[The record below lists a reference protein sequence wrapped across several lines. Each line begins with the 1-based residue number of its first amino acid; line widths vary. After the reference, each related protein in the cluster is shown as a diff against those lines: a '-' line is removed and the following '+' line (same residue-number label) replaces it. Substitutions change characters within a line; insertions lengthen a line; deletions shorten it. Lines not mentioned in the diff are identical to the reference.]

1 MVSASIADPY
11 RPADRPVNEDV
22 RFPAR
27 RLRRGQ
33 MLVNDFDQPRR
44 GSMSGLAMPSPD
56 AATLRDRAAIVADLR
71 RIVPGEGVVDT
82 VNEMRVFES
91 DGLTAYRQLP
101 LVVVLPE
108 TTAQVS
114 QVLRYCRQR
123 NIRVVPRGS
132 GTSLS
137 GGALPLEDAVL
148 LVMSRFNAIL
158 DIDFLNRVVVA
169 QPGVTNLGITRAVE
183 EEGFYYAPDPSSQI
197 ACSIGG
203 NVAENSG
210 GVHCLKYGL
219 TANNV
224 LGIEMVLMDGEVLRL
239 GGRHLD
245 AEGYDLLG
253 IMTGSEGLLGVVTE
267 VTVRILRK
275 PETARALLI
284 GFPSSEQGGQ
294 CVADIVG
301 AGIIP
306 GGMEMMDR
314 PAIHAAEDFLHAGYP
329 LECEALLIV
338 ELDGPGVEVDH
349 LIGLVE
355 AIAARN
361 GATTCRASTSEEERL
376 AFWAGRKAAFP
387 AVGRISPDYY
397 CMDGT
402 IPRKELPRV
411 LAGMR
416 EMSQRYGLRVANVFH
431 AGDGNLHPLILYDAN
446 RPGELDKAEA
456 FGADIL
462 KLCVQVG
469 GVLTGEHGV
478 GVEKRD
484 LMPEMFDETD
494 LDHQMRVKCAFD
506 PDHLLNPGKV
516 FPQLRRCAEL
526 GRMHVRAGKL
536 PFPDIPRF

>member
-1 MVSASIADPY
+1 
-11 RPADRPVNEDV
+11 
-22 RFPAR
+22 
-27 RLRRGQ
+27 
-33 MLVNDFDQPRR
+33 
-44 GSMSGLAMPSPD
+44 MSGLAMPKPD
-56 AATLRDRAAIVADLR
+56 DATLRRRDEIVADMR
-71 RIVPGEGVVDT
+71 IIVPGEGVVDAANT
-82 VNEMRVFES
+82 MRAFES

-101 LVVVLPE
+101 LVVVLPQ
-108 TTAQVS
+108 TVAQVS
-114 QVLRYCRQR
+114 RVLKYCNDR

-148 LVMSRFNAIL
+148 LVISRFNRIL
-158 DIDFLNRVVVA
+158 EIDFQNRIVVA
-169 QPGVTNLGITRAVE
+169 QPGVTNLGITTAVE
-183 EEGFYYAPDPSSQI
+183 QEGFYYAPDPSSQI

-224 LGIEMVLMDGEVLRL
+224 LGIEMVLMNGEVVRL
-239 GGRHLD
+239 GGSHLD

-253 IMTGSEGLLGVVTE
+253 VMTGSEGLLGVVTE
-267 VTVRILRK
+267 VTVRILKK

-284 GFPSSEQGGQ
+284 GFPTSEQAGQ
-294 CVADIVG
+294 CVADIIG

-314 PAIHAAEDFLHAGYP
+314 PAIHAAEDFVQAGYP
-329 LECEALLIV
+329 LDVEALLIV

-355 AIAARN
+355 AIAYRN
-361 GATTCRASTSEEERL
+361 GSTTCRISQSEQERL
-376 AFWAGRKAAFP
+376 SFWAGRKAAFP

-416 EMSQRYGLRVANVFH
+416 ELSEKYGLGVANVFH

-446 RPGELDKAEA
+446 VPGELDKAES

-462 KLCVQVG
+462 RLCVKVG

-484 LMPEMFDETD
+484 LMPEMFNQID
-494 LDHQMRVKCAFD
+494 LDQQMRVKCAFD
-506 PDHLLNPGKV
+506 PNHLLNPGKV

-526 GRMHVRAGKL
+526 GRMHVHRGQVA
-536 PFPDIPRF
+536 FPDIPRF

>member
-1 MVSASIADPY
+1 
-11 RPADRPVNEDV
+11 
-22 RFPAR
+22 
-27 RLRRGQ
+27 
-33 MLVNDFDQPRR
+33 
-44 GSMSGLAMPSPD
+44 MSGLAMPKPD
-56 AATLRDRAAIVADLR
+56 AGTLRKRAEIVADMR
-71 RIVPGEGVVDT
+71 IIVPGEGVVDT
-82 VNEMRVFES
+82 ATEMRAFES

-108 TTAQVS
+108 TVAQVS
-114 QVLRYCRQR
+114 RVLKYCNER

-148 LVMSRFNAIL
+148 LVMSRFNRILAI
-158 DIDFLNRVVVA
+158 DYPNRVVVA
-169 QPGVTNLGITRAVE
+169 QPGVTNLGITTAVE
-183 EEGFYYAPDPSSQI
+183 QEGFYYAPDPSSQI

-224 LGIEMVLMDGEVLRL
+224 LGIQMVLMNGEVVRL
-239 GGRHLD
+239 GGSHLD
-245 AEGYDLLG
+245 QEGYDLLG
-253 IMTGSEGLLGVVTE
+253 VMTGSEGLLGVVTE
-267 VTVRILRK
+267 VTVRILKK

-284 GFPSSEQGGQ
+284 GFPTSEQGGQ
-294 CVADIVG
+294 CVADIIG

-314 PAIHAAEDFLHAGYP
+314 PAIHAAEDFVHAGYP
-329 LECEALLIV
+329 LDVEALLIV
-338 ELDGPGVEVDH
+338 ELDGPSVEVDH

-355 AIAARN
+355 A
-361 GATTCRASTSEEERL
+361 TTCRISQSEQERL
-376 AFWAGRKAAFP
+376 GFWAGRKAAFP

-402 IPRKELPRV
+402 IPRKQLPRV

-416 EMSQRYGLRVANVFH
+416 DLSEKYGLGVANVFH

-446 RPGELDKAEA
+446 VPGELDKAER

-462 KLCVQVG
+462 RLCVEVG

-484 LMPEMFDETD
+484 LMPEMFNQVD
-494 LDHQMRVKCAFD
+494 LDQQMRVKCAFD
-506 PDHLLNPGKV
+506 PSHLLNPGKV

-526 GRMHVRAGKL
+526 GRMHVHRGQMA
-536 PFPDIPRF
+536 FPDIPRF